1 VIAMGMNLTGSV
13 VVVTGASSGIGRA
26 TGLAFARQ
34 GARVVLAG
42 RRAHVLQELAR
53 HCEAVGGQAL
63 AIPTDVTDEAA
74 VAELA
79 SRAVERFGRI
89 DVWVNNAG
97 VYQLGPLEA
106 TPPEAFRRVLET
118 NFFGYVHGA
127 RAVLPRF
134 REQGHGVLI
143 NNASVYA
150 HVGAPWLTA
159 YVSSKFAVR
168 GFSEALRQELGDLP
182 DVHVC
187 TVSPSPID
195 TPIFASAANY
205 TGRAVKAPPPTYPP
219 EQVARAILA
228 SALRPKRERIVGS
241 AGRLVTVMELV
252 APRRFERINR
262 RYVDALQFTNGPA
275 PASDGNLYAPGSDSH
290 ARTRGGWRRRP
301 DPPIAVR
308 RVVAA
313 GLVTAGSLVVARIAT
328 RSGRADHQAK
338 HQARAS
344 RGGHLPPDQL
354 PTRVRT
360 RPADALA
367 GALGQVARGRPFG
380 WWAPSWWTRCAP
392 AHGLG

>member
-1 VIAMGMNLTGSV
+1 MSRKLDSAV
-13 VVVTGASSGIGRA
+13 VVITGASSGIGRA
-26 TGLAFARQ
+26 TGLGFAER
-34 GARVVLAG
+34 GARVVLAA
-42 RRAHVLQELAR
+42 RRVGALEELAR
-53 HCEAVGGQAL
+53 QCEAAGGQAL
-63 AIPTDVTDEAA
+63 AVATDVTDQAA

-79 SRAVERFGRI
+79 RRAVERFGRI

-97 VYQLGPLEA
+97 VYLLGSLEA
-106 TPPEAFRRVLET
+106 TPPEAFRQVLET

-134 REQGHGVLI
+134 REQGQGVLI
-143 NNASVYA
+143 NNASVCSHIA
-150 HVGAPWLTA
+150 APWLTA

-205 TGRAVKAPPPTYPP
+205 SGRAVKAPPPTYPP

-228 SALRPKRERIVGS
+228 SALHPERERIVGG
-241 AGRLVTVMELV
+241 AGRLATVMELV
-252 APRRFERINR
+252 APRRFERVNR
-262 RYVDALQFTNGPA
+262 RYVDALQFTTGPA
-275 PASDGNLYAPGSDSH
+275 PATDGNLYAPSSNRH

-313 GLVTAGSLVVARIAT
+313 GLVGAGSLVVARIAT
-328 RSGRADHQAK
+328 RS
-338 HQARAS
+338 S
-344 RGGHLPPDQL
+344 R
-354 PTRVRT
+354 
-360 RPADALA
+360 
-367 GALGQVARGRPFG
+367 
-380 WWAPSWWTRCAP
+380 S
-392 AHGLG
+392 